1 MGYYRRL
8 VFLAAYAFKTPIAAL
23 LSITA
28 RTLER
33 AFMSFFRT
41 LWQHQRFL
49 MLVCL
54 WHVAMIPVVMLLYV
68 MYPIE
73 LTGVNGWVKPLKF
86 ALSSAVYA
94 GSITWIATLLPAT
107 SVWYKRAGWTIAVSL
122 LIETSLITLQVARGT
137 ISHYNISTPVD
148 ATIYSLMA
156 TFVSMLATANII
168 CLVVVLFH
176 TAIPS
181 IIRIACG
188 WGLGIAVVGM
198 VAGVLMTSVNVS
210 PSQLHTMQVDK
221 KAPTSYGAHSV
232 GVDDG
237 GPGLPLV
244 GWSTV
249 GGDLRVGHFVG
260 LHGLQVLPVFAMLLI
275 SGRLFRRNTPAQHQ
289 QLVQLV
295 GIAYTAATCLL
306 IWQAWRGQS
315 VLSPDIISIGCA
327 TGIGA
332 FVLVGAWSVLCR
344 GAASR
349 VVR

>member
-1 MGYYRRL
+1 M
-8 VFLAAYAFKTPIAAL
+8 
-23 LSITA
+23 
-28 RTLER
+28 
-33 AFMSFFRT
+33 
-41 LWQHQRFL
+41 
-49 MLVCL
+49 
-54 WHVAMIPVVMLLYV
+54 
-68 MYPIE
+68 
-73 LTGVNGWVKPLKF
+73 KF
-86 ALSSAVYA
+86 AISSAVYA
-94 GSITWIATLLPAT
+94 GSIAWIATLLPTT
-107 SVWYKRAGWTIAVSL
+107 SRWYKLAGWTIAVSL

-137 ISHYNISTPVD
+137 ISHYNISTPLD
-148 ATIYSLMA
+148 TTIYSLMA
-156 TFVSMLATANII
+156 TFISMLATANII
-168 CLVVVLFH
+168 CLCVVFFH
-176 TAIPS
+176 TAIPT

-188 WGLGIAVVGM
+188 WGLAIAVVGM

-237 GPGLPLV
+237 GPGLPFV

-260 LHGLQVLPVFAMLLI
+260 LHGLQVLPVFASLLI

-295 GIAYTAATCLL
+295 GIAYTAVTVLL

-332 FVLVGAWSVLCR
+332 VVLVGVWSILRR
-344 GAASR
+344 GAATR